1 MPPRITQESYRPRV
15 SDRTM
20 VGNAATVTLA
30 SFRNRR
36 APSRPGKWNHRDG
49 REPCPFARRR
59 ATVSLGQATRRRER
73 PFKQWG
79 WMPRPKYLR
88 HRAKGEIFLLTS
100 PFIGLADKGGEE
112 SIGQRPLRVSTSQV
126 KAIQACGCALDL
138 RLIFVMEGSEFA
150 ALFVRKKAQGRPC
163 FTMAMPSGEPRGS
176 A

>member
-49 REPCPFARRR
+49 REPCRFARRR

-100 PFIGLADKGGEE
+100 PFIGLRRQARVMAAEPEGQPAVAPRATVAVGTTIAD
-112 SIGQRPLRVSTSQV
+112 RPRTDPYERLYAYGSYQGCRAA
-126 KAIQACGCALDL
+126 KQAMG
-138 RLIFVMEGSEFA
+138 
-150 ALFVRKKAQGRPC
+150 
-163 FTMAMPSGEPRGS
+163 
-176 A
+176 